1 MYSDWCP
8 NFSAFSS
15 LEFHVQSVMK
25 QLINFRHIVHD
36 VTGYYICRWY
46 RHIHAN
52 IINFVFRQAL
62 KWHLLQKE

>member
-1 MYSDWCP
+1 
-8 NFSAFSS
+8 
-15 LEFHVQSVMK
+15 MK
-25 QLINFRHIVHD
+25 QLINFQYVVRD

-52 IINFVFRQAL
+52 IINFIFRHAL